1 MLCSIYAF
9 LVQTQAETRAQTFDP
24 EPLCSLSSSSSFPKL
39 SQWLSSQ
46 RSSDYDSWR
55 FSSHRCTRS
64 ICLILIFKAFVVVSL
79 SLLVMAVV
87 YSQKVSVVLRHGW
100 CFTVISH
107 LYRHRN
113 SHYLLTFASN
123 PKCCCFVFL
132 WNTREWAPCSCLKL
146 WSRCLDIAM
155 QLNVRNTHSMY
166 TSSFFFFNPS
176 QIIVEN
182 SPSLQKPY
190 PPTYDSI

>member
-9 LVQTQAETRAQTFDP
+9 LVQTQAETRAQAFDP

-46 RSSDYDSWR
+46 RSSDYDSWW

-64 ICLILIFKAFVVVSL
+64 IRLILIFKAFVVVSL
-79 SLLVMAVV
+79 SLLVMAEV

-107 LYRHRN
+107 TCIEIEILIIY
-113 SHYLLTFASN
+113 SHSSQSK
-123 PKCCCFVFL
+123 PKCCCFVLLFSCG
-132 WNTREWAPCSCLKL
+132 TRE
-146 WSRCLDIAM
+146 
-155 QLNVRNTHSMY
+155 VGSM
-166 TSSFFFFNPS
+166 FMFE
-176 QIIVEN
+176 IV
-182 SPSLQKPY
+182 K
-190 PPTYDSI
+190 

>member
-9 LVQTQAETRAQTFDP
+9 LVQTQAETRAQAFDP

-46 RSSDYDSWR
+46 RSSDYDSWW

-64 ICLILIFKAFVVVSL
+64 VRLILIFKAFVVVSL

-100 CFTVISH
+100 CFTDISH
-107 LYRHRN
+107 LYRNRN
-113 SHYLLTFASN
+113 SHYLLASESVQTQMLLF
-123 PKCCCFVFL
+123 CFVLLFSCG
-132 WNTREWAPCSCLKL
+132 TREVS
-146 WSRCLDIAM
+146 
-155 QLNVRNTHSMY
+155 SM
-166 TSSFFFFNPS
+166 FMFEM
-176 QIIVEN
+176 V
-182 SPSLQKPY
+182 K
-190 PPTYDSI
+190 